1 MRAMIVY
8 VFSFYRYCYSTE
20 RLKAM
25 SGKKLINTV
34 DRCVDENL
42 EGLVAVNPGLRLIKN
57 TRVVVRADIEEVKRQ
72 GKVTLLCGG
81 GSGHEPA
88 HAGILFF
95 SFNLNMQHSRSF
107 WLV

>member
-1 MRAMIVY
+1 
-8 VFSFYRYCYSTE
+8 
-20 RLKAM
+20 M

>member
-1 MRAMIVY
+1 
-8 VFSFYRYCYSTE
+8 
-20 RLKAM
+20 M

-42 EGLVAVNPGLRLIKN
+42 EGLVAVNPGLRLIKD
-57 TRVVVRADIEEVKRQ
+57 TRVVVRADIEDVKKQ

-88 HAGILFF
+88 HAGNTFLLFV
-95 SFNLNMQHSRSF
+95 RSIYKLF
-107 WLV
+107 